1 MASHGAASSFCYALL
16 LLFLIVM
23 GRRVEAQEEQLSRPV
38 AHDDNMKDLAQN
50 NKFLQ
55 QEASDDSIAFPTLYV
70 SFFFWRRRRRIPS
83 SLFPFALQK
92 SCFWNHACNHHVL
105 GKINQASSSL

>member
-1 MASHGAASSFCYALL
+1 
-16 LLFLIVM
+16 M
-23 GRRVEAQEEQLSRPV
+23 GRRVGAQEEQLSRPV

-70 SFFFWRRRRRIPS
+70 SF
-83 SLFPFALQK
+83 SLEEEEKSHLPCFPLLCK
-92 SCFWNHACNHHVL
+92 NHVF
-105 GKINQASSSL
+105 

>member
-23 GRRVEAQEEQLSRPV
+23 GRRVGAQEEQLSRPV

-70 SFFFWRRRRRIPS
+70 SSSFEEEEEEESHHPCFPLLCKIMFFS
-83 SLFPFALQK
+83 
-92 SCFWNHACNHHVL
+92 HACNHHAL
-105 GKINQASSSL
+105 GKINQGSSSL

>member
-1 MASHGAASSFCYALL
+1 
-16 LLFLIVM
+16 M
-23 GRRVEAQEEQLSRPV
+23 GRRVGAQEEQLSRPV

-70 SFFFWRRRRRIPS
+70 SFSFEEEEEESHHPW
-83 SLFPFALQK
+83 FPLLCK
-92 SCFWNHACNHHVL
+92 NHVFKVMHAIIML
-105 GKINQASSSL
+105 SEKINQGSSSL

>member
-23 GRRVEAQEEQLSRPV
+23 GRRVGAQEEQLSRPV

-55 QEASDDSIAFPTLYV
+55 QQASDDSIAFPTLYV
-70 SFFFWRRRRRIPS
+70 SFSFEEDEEEEEESHHPC
-83 SLFPFALQK
+83 FPLLCK
-92 SCFWNHACNHHVL
+92 NHVF
-105 GKINQASSSL
+105 